1 MFRPLSR
8 DNGSSRRW
16 PCGVD
21 PAERKDSLERLIDYR
36 NTCAKLE
43 CPKKSTD
50 NQVLMRRN
58 KLPWM
63 FCLSRVKLTFQL
75 VICLSKRQQYY
86 CKIKWGSHIQIEL
99 QGISH
104 RQKLNALFKHA
115 LQMKTYADGLIE
127 TYAMLFIC
135 LFFAY
140 FSYNLC
146 IYSGMYTPSNHH
158 FKAFPVSKI
167 NSNTSFLYQVFKEN
181 SNFIVLNMQCY
192 LFVDFLL

>member
-1 MFRPLSR
+1 MRQVRMP
-8 DNGSSRRW
+8 
-16 PCGVD
+16 
-21 PAERKDSLERLIDYR
+21 E
-36 NTCAKLE
+36 
-43 CPKKSTD
+43 KSMD
-50 NQVLMRRN
+50 NQLLMRRN

-127 TYAMLFIC
+127 RNWLEAGGGGPETWTAETL
-135 LFFAY
+135 
-140 FSYNLC
+140 
-146 IYSGMYTPSNHH
+146 
-158 FKAFPVSKI
+158 
-167 NSNTSFLYQVFKEN
+167 Q
-181 SNFIVLNMQCY
+181 
-192 LFVDFLL
+192 